1 MKTDREVLQYV
12 YDIMVSRH
20 MEPSS
25 QWYMLELRRII
36 GQMGKEEAGGPAVRW
51 VDPERHQRAM
61 RTDLDQLLKKVERI
75 ERSMPAYTP
84 LRGMVDE
91 IRGDM
96 MNFADRIGS
105 LEMNVGDHERQLG
118 VLNRVVTAGWASA
131 ERPGEKGAGDD
142 YLVVGD
148 GQDKV
153 APV

>member
-12 YDIMVSRH
+12 YDRMVSRH

-25 QWYMLELRRII
+25 QWYMLEMKRII
-36 GQMGKEEAGGPAVRW
+36 DGLQATPV
-51 VDPERHQRAM
+51 Q
-61 RTDLDQLLKKVERI
+61 TDLDRLRLRVERI

-105 LEMNVGDHERQLG
+105 LELNVADHERQLG